1 MAGKRSIGSLL
12 VQVGADTRQ
21 LNSAMGEA
29 ETKVRQFGSSVKRQ
43 ATGARAQFAGMG
55 NSASAALSRMGALGR
70 VPALLSG
77 GTAAAAGAAAFAG
90 FRAVQKS
97 AMDAHQFSPAS
108 VKLEAFLQ
116 AEKVRLDSEFGKRFP
131 LTTAV
136 LNNMGAAF
144 ENQTKKAVLGV
155 AENDAQLTGLANFA
169 IGTLV
174 PAGLAGAAA
183 PILQLVGLVQFI
195 RDKFA
200 EESPQAGGYP
210 ASVAAPESAK
220 PIGPPLESGGA
231 MPREGF

>member
-108 VKLEAFLQ
+108 VKLEAFLE

-131 LTTAV
+131 LATAV

-155 AENDAQLTGLANFA
+155 AENDTQLAA
-169 IGTLV
+169 IGKIAVGTLTQSMMG
-174 PAGLAGAAA
+174 PIAG
-183 PILQLVGLVQFI
+183 IQQLIGLVQYI
-195 RDKFA
+195 RDRFA
-200 EESPQAGGYP
+200 DESPQAGGYP
-210 ASVAAPESAK
+210 ANVAAPETAK
-220 PIGPPLESGGA
+220 PMGPPLESGSA

>member
-116 AEKVRLDSEFGKRFP
+116 AEKVRLDSEFGNRFP
-131 LTTAV
+131 MMTA
-136 LNNMGAAF
+136 LFNNMGAAV
-144 ENQTKKAVLGV
+144 ENQTKKAVLNV
-155 AENDAQLTGLANFA
+155 AENDTQLAALGNVAMGYLTQSALGPVGA
-169 IGTLV
+169 IQ
-174 PAGLAGAAA
+174 
-183 PILQLVGLVQFI
+183 QLVGLVQYI

-210 ASVAAPESAK
+210 ANVAAPESAK
-220 PIGPPLESGGA
+220 PVGPPLESGGA
-231 MPREGF
+231 MAKGGF